1 MIPAIKNNQVQTKI
15 PLGQKIALI
24 IFGLFLCLALL
35 EIGLRIGGF
44 VFLSLQE
51 HRNRIALKQKGA
63 YRIMCLGESTTAI
76 GGEDSYPSQLE
87 EILNERNIGIRF
99 SVINKGIPGANTTAI
114 LS

>member
-1 MIPAIKNNQVQTKI
+1 MRKKLVR
-15 PLGQKIALI
+15 LI
-24 IFGLFLCLALL
+24 FEFFVYLILL
-35 EIGLRIGGF
+35 EMGLRVGGF
-44 VFLSLQE
+44 IFSSLQE
-51 HRNRIALKQKGA
+51 YRNISSIKKKSE